1 MNTHIDSRCNQQP
14 CVLLDGQFSDIES
27 LASAVGWKQDF
38 RQLDSGKLK
47 ASALVVGHEGCQALR
62 IRFNRSFHQL
72 GKPPGGHYVFG
83 LPDVDPGDLR
93 WAGQGIEAEPL
104 VDFNG
109 PEGLDMTSQGAF
121 SGTVLFFRVDCFEA
135 NFDLLEAG
143 ASLRDLVG
151 GKPYW
156 RPEPGALDKLKAQL
170 DVVFEIARK
179 QDLEALREYQDSFDF
194 EFALDI
200 LQVLGR
206 SRMPPPPSSR
216 SRANALRRALET
228 IDSDPA
234 GVMSVSALC
243 RAVGASYS
251 TLERAFLEEFAV
263 PPKVYM
269 RNRRLTA
276 VQSELA
282 RGEGDWTIAEIAH
295 EKGFWHMS
303 AFAADYRKQFGELP
317 SETHARSG
325 KQ

>member
-1 MNTHIDSRCNQQP
+1 MKNHIDSHCNQP
-14 CVLLDGQFSDIES
+14 PRVLLDGRFSDIES
-27 LASAVGWKQDF
+27 LARAVGWQQDF
-38 RQLDSGKLK
+38 RQIESGKLE
-47 ASALVVGHEGCQALR
+47 ASALVVGHVGCQAMH

-72 GKPPGGHYVFG
+72 GKPPAGHYVFG

-93 WAGQGIEAEPL
+93 WAGQGIEEEPL

-121 SGTVLFFRVDCFEA
+121 SGTVLFFREDCFEA
-135 NFDLLEAG
+135 NFDLLERG

-151 GKPYW
+151 SESYW
-156 RPEPGALDKLKAQL
+156 RPQAGALDGLKSQL
-170 DVVFEIARK
+170 AIVYELARK
-179 QDLEALREYQDSFDF
+179 QDLDALREFQDSFDF
-194 EFALDI
+194 EFALTI

-216 SRANALRRALET
+216 SRAKALRRALET
-228 IDSDPA
+228 IDSNPA

-243 RAVGASYS
+243 RAIGASYS

-263 PPKVYM
+263 SPKVYM

-282 RGEGDWTIAEIAH
+282 RGEEDRTIAEIAH

-317 SETHARSG
+317 SETLARSG
-325 KQ
+325 KR